1 MVIGGHFAGRG
12 RSGEARVTLRVPLT
26 SESLVSYNTRMN
38 TLETSLEPWR
48 AKLLAH
54 PLYARIQ
61 SAAALRTFLE
71 THVFCVWD
79 FQCLLVALRRDL
91 TGSTLPW
98 QPTPDPE
105 ARRLINSIVL
115 DEESDVT
122 ADGRALSHF
131 EMYLEAMR
139 DCGANLLPVT
149 RFLQGLERGQPWRVA
164 LAESGA
170 TTAAQEFVAV
180 TMGYCETGTTVEVA
194 ASFTYGR
201 EDVIPAMFTQL
212 VASLAAENAQRW
224 SAYHYY
230 LERHIQHD
238 GETHGPMSRAL
249 VARLCGADTTRWQ
262 QAEQASIRS
271 LQARLKLWDALL
283 TEL

>member
-1 MVIGGHFAGRG
+1 
-12 RSGEARVTLRVPLT
+12 
-26 SESLVSYNTRMN
+26 MN
-38 TLETSLEPWR
+38 TLEKTLQPWR
-48 AKLLAH
+48 TKLLEH

-61 SAAALRTFLE
+61 NAAALRKFFE

-91 TGSTLPW
+91 TGSALPW
-98 QPTPDPE
+98 QPTSDPE

-115 DEESDVT
+115 DEESDLT

-139 DCGANLLPVT
+139 DCGANITPVT
-149 RFLQGLERGQPWRVA
+149 RFLSGLQRGQPWSAA

-170 TTAAQEFVAV
+170 SQAAQEFVAV
-180 TMGYCETGTTVEVA
+180 TMAYCESGTTIEVA

-212 VASLAAENAQRW
+212 VASLAVEDAQRW

-249 VARLCGADTTRWQ
+249 VARLCGDAAASWK
-262 QAEQASIRS
+262 QAEQAAIRS
-271 LQARLKLWDALL
+271 LQARLRLWDALL
-283 TEL
+283 AEL

>member
-1 MVIGGHFAGRG
+1 
-12 RSGEARVTLRVPLT
+12 
-26 SESLVSYNTRMN
+26 MN
-38 TLETSLEPWR
+38 TLENVLQPWR

-61 SAAALRTFLE
+61 SEASLRTFLE

-139 DCGANLLPVT
+139 ACGANLQPVT
-149 RFLQGLERGQPWRVA
+149 RFLSGLKRGQPWQVA

-170 TTAAQEFVAV
+170 SAAAQEFVAV
-180 TMGYCETGTTVEVA
+180 TLGYCESGTTVEVA

-212 VASLAAENAQRW
+212 VASLAAEDARRW

-238 GETHGPMSRAL
+238 GETHGPMARAL
-249 VARLCGADTTRWQ
+249 VARLCGDDEQRWK
-262 QAEQASIRS
+262 QAEQAAIRS
-271 LQARLKLWDALL
+271 LQARLKLWDALHADL
-283 TEL
+283 

>member
-1 MVIGGHFAGRG
+1 
-12 RSGEARVTLRVPLT
+12 
-26 SESLVSYNTRMN
+26 MN
-38 TLETSLEPWR
+38 TLEKSLEPWR
-48 AKLLAH
+48 TKLLEH
-54 PLYARIQ
+54 PLYAQIRTET
-61 SAAALRTFLE
+61 ALRLFME

-91 TGSTLPW
+91 TGISLPW
-98 QPTPDPE
+98 IPTPDPE

-139 DCGANLLPVT
+139 DCGANLQPVT
-149 RFLQGLERGQPWRVA
+149 RLLANLQRGQPWRIA

-170 TTAAQEFVAV
+170 SPAAQDFVSV
-180 TMGYCETGTTVEVA
+180 TMGYCETGTPVEVA
-194 ASFTYGR
+194 AAFTYGR
-201 EDVIPAMFTQL
+201 EDVIPAMFTSL
-212 VASLAAENAQRW
+212 VETLAAEDAKRW

-230 LERHIQHD
+230 LVRHIQHD
-238 GETHGPMSRAL
+238 GDTHGPMARAL
-249 VARLCGADTTRWQ
+249 VTRLCDADTKRWKL
-262 QAEQASIRS
+262 AEQAAVRS

-283 TEL
+283 ASL

>member
-1 MVIGGHFAGRG
+1 
-12 RSGEARVTLRVPLT
+12 VTLRVPLT
-26 SESLVSYNTRMN
+26 NAFSSVYNTSMN
-38 TLETSLEPWR
+38 TLETTLQPWR
-48 AKLLAH
+48 AKLLSH

-61 SAAALRTFLE
+61 SEAALRTFLE

-98 QPTPDPE
+98 RPTPDPE

-115 DEESDVT
+115 DEESDLT

-139 DCGANLLPVT
+139 DCGANLQPVT
-149 RFLQGLERGQPWRVA
+149 RFLSGLERGQPWQVA

-170 TTAAQEFVAV
+170 TAAAHEFVAV
-180 TMGYCETGTTVEVA
+180 TMSYCESGTTVEVA

-212 VASLAAENAQRW
+212 VASLAAEDAQRW

-238 GETHGPMSRAL
+238 GDTHGPMARSL
-249 VARLCGADTTRWQ
+249 VARLCGENGERWK
-262 QAEQASIRS
+262 QAEQAAIRS
-271 LQARLKLWDALL
+271 LQARLRLWDALL
-283 TEL
+283 AEIA

>member
-1 MVIGGHFAGRG
+1 
-12 RSGEARVTLRVPLT
+12 
-26 SESLVSYNTRMN
+26 MN
-38 TLETSLEPWR
+38 TLEKNLAPIR

-54 PLYARIQ
+54 PLYARIRTE
-61 SAAALRTFLE
+61 SALRTFME

-91 TGSTLPW
+91 TGISLPW
-98 QPTPDPE
+98 LPTPDPE
-105 ARRLINSIVL
+105 ARRLINTIAL

-139 DCGANLLPVT
+139 DCGANLQPVT
-149 RFLQGLERGQPWRVA
+149 RFLHGMQQGQPWKIA

-170 TTAAQEFVAV
+170 SQAAQDFVTV
-180 TMGYCETGTTVEVA
+180 TMGYCEQGTTVEAA

-201 EDVIPAMFTQL
+201 EDVIPAMFTSL
-212 VASLAAENAQRW
+212 VESLAAEDAKRW
-224 SAYHYY
+224 SAYQYY
-230 LERHIQHD
+230 LVRHIQHD
-238 GETHGPMSRAL
+238 GDTHGPMARAL
-249 VARLCGADTTRWQ
+249 VARLCGEDAQRWQ
-262 QAEQASIRS
+262 QAEQAAVCS

-283 TEL
+283 AEIA